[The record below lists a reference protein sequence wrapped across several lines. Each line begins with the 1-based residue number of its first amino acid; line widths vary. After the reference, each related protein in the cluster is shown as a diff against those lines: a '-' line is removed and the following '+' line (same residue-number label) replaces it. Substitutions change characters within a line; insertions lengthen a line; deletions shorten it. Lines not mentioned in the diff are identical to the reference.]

1 MLFLLKKFIKSKAML
16 KKLLCTLLLSATIS
30 LGAQTNETINIDW
43 SFNSTPSAAGNA
55 NSSRTIEV
63 GDTVIW
69 TWSANGS
76 SHNVKS
82 TSGETFESAFS
93 GTQGNTFSHKFITVG
108 TSNYVCQ
115 PHPGNMFGTITV
127 VAEGTLNVQSFEDVL
142 NAINLYPNPASS
154 NLKIDIP
161 SKISGDVTIEVFD
174 VLGKRIVV
182 KEANKLSNSLDI
194 ANWNNGVYLMKISS
208 NKIGKSITRR
218 FVKI

>member
-1 MLFLLKKFIKSKAML
+1 M
-16 KKLLCTLLLSATIS
+16 
-30 LGAQTNETINIDW
+30 
-43 SFNSTPSAAGNA
+43 
-55 NSSRTIEV
+55 
-63 GDTVIW
+63 
-69 TWSANGS
+69 
-76 SHNVKS
+76 
-82 TSGETFESAFS
+82 
-93 GTQGNTFSHKFITVG
+93 
-108 TSNYVCQ
+108 
-115 PHPGNMFGTITV
+115 
-127 VAEGTLNVQSFEDVL
+127 
-142 NAINLYPNPASS
+142 LYPNPASS

>member
-1 MLFLLKKFIKSKAML
+1 
-16 KKLLCTLLLSATIS
+16 
-30 LGAQTNETINIDW
+30 
-43 SFNSTPSAAGNA
+43 
-55 NSSRTIEV
+55 
-63 GDTVIW
+63 
-69 TWSANGS
+69 
-76 SHNVKS
+76 
-82 TSGETFESAFS
+82 
-93 GTQGNTFSHKFITVG
+93 
-108 TSNYVCQ
+108 
-115 PHPGNMFGTITV
+115 MFGTITV

-161 SKISGDVTIEVFD
+161 SKIAGDVTIEVFD